1 MISVAWKSC
10 LMYMMYAWCVTGVVV
25 SRTQTNKQN
34 LQHAFLLEAGKV
46 SKVAKV
52 CMCFSSKYGICVLC
66 NEGLFFCLSV
76 RKQFIPGSLTKGRP
90 KYEPKHLKEVSPLTK
105 KRFWCLSTIWIS
117 MLSAHD
123 KNEFDNPVTYL
134 RLNISQHKSQYGI
147 ICFAAQKMMAYAK
160 ILSPFLLCYRP
171 IVLFFFNFGS
181 HLLSWWQRPK
191 FTPLVHLLCSAKKKN
206 QTTAKVKE

>member
-1 MISVAWKSC
+1 MCNRSC
-10 LMYMMYAWCVTGVVV
+10 GFKD
-25 SRTQTNKQN
+25 SNKQAKSSTC
-34 LQHAFLLEAGKV
+34 LSFGSWQ

-191 FTPLVHLLCSAKKKN
+191 FTPLVHLLCSAKKKTK
-206 QTTAKVKE
+206 QLQR